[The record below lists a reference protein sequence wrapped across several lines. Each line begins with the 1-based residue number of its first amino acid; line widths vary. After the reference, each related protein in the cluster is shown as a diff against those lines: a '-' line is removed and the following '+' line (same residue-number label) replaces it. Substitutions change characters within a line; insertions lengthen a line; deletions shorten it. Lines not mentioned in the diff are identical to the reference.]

1 MSYLYV
7 LLNISMLMMNFGSQN
22 ENEKE
27 NTCGPCCTKHS
38 KENNL
43 KTNNKNNHKHNMYL
57 S

>member
-27 NTCGPCCTKHS
+27 NTCVPCCTKHS